1 MTVAIAVVAKAP
13 VSRHVKT
20 RLCPPLDPTAAA
32 RVAAAMLRDVIDNCA
47 GPDREVLCVYAGD
60 SDVLRA
66 CVGEG
71 VPLRPQGPGGLAER
85 LRRAQLTLAG
95 EGFDG
100 VVLMS
105 GDSPTVEPA
114 LVDAVIHAL
123 QRESVDVVVGPASDG
138 GYTLLASRLPTPS
151 LFAGIEMSTSRVLE
165 QTLRQARRSGL
176 TTELMPDRHDIDTV
190 DDYHSA
196 LARGELAFAPR
207 TRAAFTSALP
217 AAEGGPKQLTVPD
230 PRD

>member
-1 MTVAIAVVAKAP
+1 MTVAIAVIAKAP
-13 VSRHVKT
+13 VSNSVKT
-20 RLCPPLDPTAAA
+20 RLCPPLDPGAAA

-47 GPDREVLCVYAGD
+47 GPNREVMCVYAGEPA
-60 SDVLRA
+60 VLRA
-66 CVGEG
+66 CVGKG

-85 LRRAQLTLAG
+85 LRRAQVTLAG
-95 EGFDG
+95 EGFGG

-114 LVDAVIHAL
+114 LIDGVISAL
-123 QRESVDVVVGPASDG
+123 QRPSVDVVVGPASDG

-151 LFAGIEMSTSRVLE
+151 LFADIEMSTSRVLE
-165 QTLRQARRSGL
+165 QTLHQARRSGL
-176 TTELMPDRHDIDTV
+176 TAELMPTRHDIDTV

-207 TRAAFTSALP
+207 TRAAFDAALP
-217 AAEGGPKQLTVPD
+217 AAEGSSRELAVPD
-230 PRD
+230 PLD